1 MLKIYDSITQTKNVF
16 VPITPNKVKLYAC
29 GETVYDYCHLGHG
42 RQMLV
47 FDVVVRYLRY
57 RGYEVNFVRN
67 ITDIDDKIINRAN
80 ENGETIT
87 ELTNRFIIARDEDRI
102 ALNALKPDHEPRA
115 TEYIQPI
122 IDIINTLLEKGYAYI
137 ANNGDVYYDVLK
149 FETYGQLAHQSLD
162 ELMPGVRV
170 EVNEAKHCPLDFVL
184 WKISRAGEPSWDSP
198 WGKGRPGWHIE
209 CSAMSSQL
217 LGDHFD
223 IHGGGL
229 DLRFPHHQNELAQSE
244 AASGKK
250 FVNTWMHT
258 GFIQVDEEK
267 MSKSLGNFTTIR
279 EALKEY
285 SAEVIRYF
293 MVASHYRSPLNY
305 SSANMQSAKNS
316 LERLYTALRDLPK
329 PDNATIDVGYE
340 QRFMAAM
347 DDDFNTPEAIA
358 VLFEIAHEINRLKA
372 TDILKA
378 ANLSATLKK
387 LATALGLLQQE
398 PNVFFQADPIIDKE
412 EIERLINART
422 QARIN
427 KNWTEA
433 DQLRKQ
439 LDSMNIIIED
449 GINGTSWRKT

>member
-1 MLKIYDSITQTKNVF
+1 
-16 VPITPNKVKLYAC
+16 
-29 GETVYDYCHLGHG
+29 
-42 RQMLV
+42 
-47 FDVVVRYLRY
+47 
-57 RGYEVNFVRN
+57 
-67 ITDIDDKIINRAN
+67 
-80 ENGETIT
+80 
-87 ELTNRFIIARDEDRI
+87 
-102 ALNALKPDHEPRA
+102 
-115 TEYIQPI
+115 
-122 IDIINTLLEKGYAYI
+122 
-137 ANNGDVYYDVLK
+137 
-149 FETYGQLAHQSLD
+149 
-162 ELMPGVRV
+162 
-170 EVNEAKHCPLDFVL
+170 L

-439 LDSMNIIIED
+439 LDSMTIIIED